1 MEPIRKMGEDDYVRE
16 FLTLTSEGELIRL
29 AEIGLAI
36 EMHQAAERFFRSR
49 PDVSYTGETAER

>member
-1 MEPIRKMGEDDYVRE
+1 MGEDDYVRE